1 MFDISTFILISLFFI
16 VSLSPS
22 FPTFAILS
30 IPVMEKVGEGKF
42 KSTKERIEY
51 TLVRWLQASG
61 AEVIAIHTYTPK
73 KELNEILE
81 KVNGVILP
89 GDNIKTELEGAYYNQ
104 AKKIYNKVIEMYNES
119 QGKIKIPLLT
129 IGNDVTLLGTFAS
142 EMSHFIESLMQ
153 IWPNE
158 VSFLNNT
165 LAKNSIMFSELD
177 EKDFR
182 SMDFLHLVVNDLKFI
197 LSFAEFQNSY
207 HLKNAYDVIAHSFC
221 LYGRNYVSALQS
233 KEFPITGVTFRP
245 EAIAFEQSGKVET
258 SVGHKDSQTKGGLPG

>member
-1 MFDISTFILISLFFI
+1 
-16 VSLSPS
+16 
-22 FPTFAILS
+22 
-30 IPVMEKVGEGKF
+30 MEKVGEGTF

-104 AKKIYNKVIEMYNES
+104 AKKIYSKVIEMYNES
-119 QGKIKIPLLT
+119 QGKIKIPLLA
-129 IGNDVTLLGTFAS
+129 IGNDVTLLGIFAS

-165 LAKNSIMFSELD
+165 LAKNSIMFS
-177 EKDFR
+177 
-182 SMDFLHLVVNDLKFI
+182 
-197 LSFAEFQNSY
+197 
-207 HLKNAYDVIAHSFC
+207 
-221 LYGRNYVSALQS
+221 
-233 KEFPITGVTFRP
+233 
-245 EAIAFEQSGKVET
+245 
-258 SVGHKDSQTKGGLPG
+258 

>member
-1 MFDISTFILISLFFI
+1 
-16 VSLSPS
+16 
-22 FPTFAILS
+22 
-30 IPVMEKVGEGKF
+30 
-42 KSTKERIEY
+42 
-51 TLVRWLQASG
+51 
-61 AEVIAIHTYTPK
+61 
-73 KELNEILE
+73 
-81 KVNGVILP
+81 
-89 GDNIKTELEGAYYNQ
+89 
-104 AKKIYNKVIEMYNES
+104 MYNES
-119 QGKIKIPLLT
+119 QGKIKIPLLA
-129 IGNDVTLLGTFAS
+129 IGNDVTLLGIFAS

-245 EAIAFEQSGKVET
+245 EAIAFEQIGKVET
-258 SVGHKDSQTKGGLPG
+258 SVGPKAIRIARLMGDSLVDFAKKNNRTMSIEEKKKYDYIDPYETFPILLDGKYQHIYKRKK